1 MTDNNLDDYQSMTK
15 QQLINKIAELEN
27 NIKIKDITL
36 YQLFD
41 LLTKA
46 LDLNTSMF
54 NSGGWKRY
62 QEMVRERLKNII
74 R

>member
-1 MTDNNLDDYQSMTK
+1 MTDKNTGDYQSMTK
-15 QQLINKIAELEN
+15 QQLICKIAELEN

-46 LDLNTSMF
+46 LDLNTCMF

-62 QEMVRERLKNII
+62 QEMVRDKLKNII